1 MRADRNVSEKRNSAY
16 LNARFKYILF
26 LRTIFQRR
34 ILSSC
39 KVQMI
44 NWSPC
49 QPVHEQEDVA
59 RACNAMAEAW
69 ALLQQTSEK
78 SKVKRDNLRF
88 DQPPPRE
95 VGRLDESWHVLG
107 LFASPGQVCSANRC
121 KLVQVCSER
130 KSTTWPTSTQ
140 FRELRDTSGQV
151 PRCSAEAP

>member
-26 LRTIFQRR
+26 LRTNFQRR
-34 ILSSC
+34 ILSFC
-39 KVQMI
+39 KD
-44 NWSPC
+44 WSPC

-59 RACNAMAEAW
+59 RACNAVAETW

-78 SKVKRDNLRF
+78 SKVKRGNLRF
-88 DQPPPRE
+88 DQPPPCE

-107 LFASPGQVCSANRC
+107 LFASPGQVRSANRC

-151 PRCSAEAP
+151 PRCSAEVP

>member
-1 MRADRNVSEKRNSAY
+1 MSEKRNSAY

-26 LRTIFQRR
+26 LQTNFQGC

-59 RACNAMAEAW
+59 RACNAVTEAW
-69 ALLQQTSEK
+69 ALLQQTSEE
-78 SKVKRDNLRF
+78 SKVKRGNLHF

-95 VGRLDESWHVLG
+95 VGRLNESWHVLG
-107 LFASPGQVCSANRC
+107 LFASPGQVRSANRC

-140 FRELRDTSGQV
+140 FREPRDTSGQV
-151 PRCSAEAP
+151 LRCSAEVP

>member
-1 MRADRNVSEKRNSAY
+1 MSEKRNSAY

-26 LRTIFQRR
+26 LRTNFQRR

-39 KVQMI
+39 KEQMI

-59 RACNAMAEAW
+59 RACNAVAEAW

-78 SKVKRDNLRF
+78 SKVKRGNLHF
-88 DQPPPRE
+88 DQPPPCE
-95 VGRLDESWHVLG
+95 VGCLNESWHVLG

-151 PRCSAEAP
+151 PRCSAEVP